1 MKDSNWDE
9 KLNRLE
15 QKAAVAGSSETLALQ
30 SDVYQMI
37 RMLKSRNASVPK
49 RLQRL
54 EAVLEQNAADDMY
67 DNMPV

>member
-37 RMLKSRNASVPK
+37 RMLKSRNTSVPK